1 MQLTLNGMLVALT
14 LFTMTALATDK
25 QNYIMENA
33 YRIAKTDGGYDP
45 SILQGIV
52 MTESTAGEGKTKRNM
67 VYGSVGVSQI
77 VIGTAKQVLEVFP
90 DLAAEYF
97 PKGFTNRQL
106 AKKLNDDDIFNL
118 RIASKYIIMLT
129 SQFGLTGDKLI
140 AAYNRGPAGNLK
152 NAGNIKYVKRVKKF
166 AQTELA
172 LDNQKADV
180 VQPEVID
187 IEKEFTSEPKYD
199 IMTFNDKEIV
209 LSDKGE

>member
-1 MQLTLNGMLVALT
+1 MRLTLNSILLVLT
-14 LFTMTALATDK
+14 LFTLTALATDR

-33 YRIAKTDGGYDP
+33 YRIAKADGMSDP

-52 MTESTAGEGKTKRNM
+52 MTESTAGEAKTKRNM

-77 VIGTAKQVLEVFP
+77 VIGTAKQVLDVFP

-97 PKGFTNRQL
+97 PNGFTNRQL

-140 AAYNRGPAGNLK
+140 AAYNRGPAGNLRK
-152 NAGNIKYVKRVKKF
+152 ASSNGYVKKVKKF
-166 AQTELA
+166 AHTELA
-172 LDNQKADV
+172 VSNQ
-180 VQPEVID
+180 
-187 IEKEFTSEPKYD
+187 KEFTSEPIYD
-199 IMTFNDKEIV
+199 IIVASTDEMVVATNDR
-209 LSDKGE
+209 GEEK